1 MDFKKSEVRKEMV
14 KKYKNIDIGQ
24 EAPSTQHYFY
34 LNNGKKLKNIAE
46 LMESLKDMDQDLF
59 SFHVN
64 EQNNDFSSWIR
75 DVFGEKELARR
86 ISHARFPTSMLKSIE
101 KYIQK

>member
-1 MDFKKSEVRKEMV
+1 MV

-24 EAPSTQHYFY
+24 ETPSTEHYFY

-46 LMESLKDMDQDLF
+46 LMESLKDMDLDLF

-64 EQNNDFSSWIR
+64 EQNNDFASWIR

-86 ISHARFPTSMLKSIE
+86 IRDARHPANMLKSIE
-101 KYIQK
+101 KYIQR

>member
-1 MDFKKSEVRKEMV
+1 MA
-14 KKYKNIDIGQ
+14 KKYKHIDIGQ
-24 EAPSTQHYFY
+24 EAPSIQHYFY
-34 LNNGKKLKNIAE
+34 LNNGKKLTNIAE

-64 EQNNDFSSWIR
+64 EQHNDFASWIR

-86 ISHARFPTSMLKSIE
+86 ISQTRYSATMLKSIE

>member
-1 MDFKKSEVRKEMV
+1 MAKKD
-14 KKYKNIDIGQ
+14 KNINIGQ
-24 EAPSTQHYFY
+24 VAPSAEHYFY

-64 EQNNDFSSWIR
+64 EQHNDFASWIR
-75 DVFGEKELARR
+75 NVFGKKELARR
-86 ISHARFPTSMLKSIE
+86 INQTRYPASMLKSIE

>member
-1 MDFKKSEVRKEMV
+1 MA

-24 EAPSTQHYFY
+24 EAPSAQHNFY

-46 LMESLKDMDQDLF
+46 LMESLKHMDQDLF

-64 EQNNDFSSWIR
+64 EQHNDFASWIR

-86 ISHARFPTSMLKSIE
+86 ISHARYPTSMLKSIE

>member
-1 MDFKKSEVRKEMV
+1 MIKKNKH
-14 KKYKNIDIGQ
+14 IDISQ

-34 LNNGKKLKNIAE
+34 LNNGKKL
-46 LMESLKDMDQDLF
+46 MESLKDMDQDLF

-64 EQNNDFSSWIR
+64 KQHNDFANWVR

-86 ISHARFPTSMLKSIE
+86 ISRARYPSSMLKSIE

>member
-1 MDFKKSEVRKEMV
+1 MV
-14 KKYKNIDIGQ
+14 KTYKNIDIGQ
-24 EAPSTQHYFY
+24 VAPSAEHYFY

-46 LMESLKDMDQDLF
+46 LMESLKDMHQDLF

-64 EQNNDFSSWIR
+64 EQHNDFASWIR

-86 ISHARFPTSMLKSIE
+86 ISQARYPTTMLKSIE

>member
-1 MDFKKSEVRKEMV
+1 MA
-14 KKYKNIDIGQ
+14 KKYQNIDINQ
-24 EAPSTQHYFY
+24 EAPSVQNYFY

-46 LMESLKDMDQDLF
+46 LMENLQYMDQGLF

-64 EQNNDFSSWIR
+64 EQHNDFAIWIR

-86 ISHARFPTSMLKSIE
+86 ISKARYPANMLKSIE
-101 KYIQK
+101 KYIQR

>member
-1 MDFKKSEVRKEMV
+1 MA

-64 EQNNDFSSWIR
+64 EQHNDFASWIR

-86 ISHARFPTSMLKSIE
+86 ISPARYPTSMLKSIE
-101 KYIQK
+101 RYIQK

>member
-1 MDFKKSEVRKEMV
+1 MV

-24 EAPSTQHYFY
+24 EAPSTEHYFY

-46 LMESLKDMDQDLF
+46 LMENLKHMDQDLF
-59 SFHVN
+59 SSHVN
-64 EQNNDFSSWIR
+64 EQHNDFASWIR

-86 ISHARFPTSMLKSIE
+86 IRDARHPANMLKSIE
-101 KYIQK
+101 KYTQR

>member
-1 MDFKKSEVRKEMV
+1 MIKKNKH
-14 KKYKNIDIGQ
+14 IDISQ
-24 EAPSTQHYFY
+24 EAPSIQHYFY

-64 EQNNDFSSWIR
+64 KQHNDFASWIR

-86 ISHARFPTSMLKSIE
+86 ISQTRYPASMLKSIE
-101 KYIQK
+101 KYTQR

>member
-1 MDFKKSEVRKEMV
+1 MV
-14 KKYKNIDIGQ
+14 KKYKHIDIVQ
-24 EAPSTQHYFY
+24 EAHSAQHYFY

-46 LMESLKDMDQDLF
+46 LMESLKHMDQDLF

-64 EQNNDFSSWIR
+64 EQHNDFASWIR

-86 ISHARFPTSMLKSIE
+86 INQTRYPNSMLKSIE
-101 KYIQK
+101 KYVQK

>member
-1 MDFKKSEVRKEMV
+1 MA

-64 EQNNDFSSWIR
+64 EQNNDFASWIR

-86 ISHARFPTSMLKSIE
+86 ISFARYPTSMLKSIE

>member
-1 MDFKKSEVRKEMV
+1 MA

-64 EQNNDFSSWIR
+64 EQHNDFASWIR

-86 ISHARFPTSMLKSIE
+86 INQARYPTSMLKSIE

>member
-1 MDFKKSEVRKEMV
+1 MV
-14 KKYKNIDIGQ
+14 KKYKNIDINQ
-24 EAPSTQHYFY
+24 EISSAEHYFY
-34 LNNGKKLKNIAE
+34 LSNGKKLKNITE

-59 SFHVN
+59 SSHVN
-64 EQNNDFSSWIR
+64 EQNNDFASWIR

-86 ISHARFPTSMLKSIE
+86 ISHARYPTSMLKSIE

>member
-1 MDFKKSEVRKEMV
+1 MA

-24 EAPSTQHYFY
+24 EAPSAQHNFY

-46 LMESLKDMDQDLF
+46 LMESLKHMDQDLF

-64 EQNNDFSSWIR
+64 EQHNDFASWIR

-86 ISHARFPTSMLKSIE
+86 IGQARYPNSMLKSME
-101 KYIQK
+101 KYIQN

>member
-1 MDFKKSEVRKEMV
+1 
-14 KKYKNIDIGQ
+14 
-24 EAPSTQHYFY
+24 
-34 LNNGKKLKNIAE
+34 
-46 LMESLKDMDQDLF
+46 MESLEDMDQDLF

-64 EQNNDFSSWIR
+64 EQNNDFSNWIR

-86 ISHARFPTSMLKSIE
+86 IRLTRCPASMLKSIK

>member
-1 MDFKKSEVRKEMV
+1 MV
-14 KKYKNIDIGQ
+14 KIYKNIDIVQ
-24 EAPSTQHYFY
+24 EAPSEQYYFY

-59 SFHVN
+59 SLHVN
-64 EQNNDFSSWIR
+64 EQHNDFASWIR

-86 ISHARFPTSMLKSIE
+86 ISQTRYPASMLKSIE

>member
-1 MDFKKSEVRKEMV
+1 MA

-46 LMESLKDMDQDLF
+46 LMESLKHMDQDLF

-64 EQNNDFSSWIR
+64 EQHNDFASWIR

-86 ISHARFPTSMLKSIE
+86 ISHARYPTSMLKSIE

>member
-1 MDFKKSEVRKEMV
+1 MV
-14 KKYKNIDIGQ
+14 KKDKHIDIGQ
-24 EAPSTQHYFY
+24 GVQLTEHYFY

-64 EQNNDFSSWIR
+64 EQRNDFANWVR

-86 ISHARFPTSMLKSIE
+86 ISRARYPSSMLKSIE

>member
-1 MDFKKSEVRKEMV
+1 MA
-14 KKYKNIDIGQ
+14 KKYKHIDIGQ

-64 EQNNDFSSWIR
+64 EQHNDFASWIR

-86 ISHARFPTSMLKSIE
+86 ISLTCYPTSMLKSIE

>member
-1 MDFKKSEVRKEMV
+1 MV
-14 KKYKNIDIGQ
+14 KKYKDINIAQ
-24 EAPSTQHYFY
+24 EAPSAEHNFY
-34 LNNGKKLKNIAE
+34 LNNGKKVKNIAE
-46 LMESLKDMDQDLF
+46 LMESLKHMDQDLF

-64 EQNNDFSSWIR
+64 EQHNDFASWIR

-86 ISHARFPTSMLKSIE
+86 INQTRYPANMLKSIE

>member
-1 MDFKKSEVRKEMV
+1 MV
-14 KKYKNIDIGQ
+14 KKHKNIDIGQ
-24 EAPSTQHYFY
+24 EAPSTEHNFY

-64 EQNNDFSSWIR
+64 EQNNDFASWIR

-86 ISHARFPTSMLKSIE
+86 IRDARHPANMLKSIE
-101 KYIQK
+101 KYIQR

>member
-1 MDFKKSEVRKEMV
+1 MA
-14 KKYKNIDIGQ
+14 KKYQYIDIDQ
-24 EAPSTQHYFY
+24 EAPSTEHYFY

-46 LMESLKDMDQDLF
+46 LMESLKDMGQDLF

-64 EQNNDFSSWIR
+64 EQNNDFANWIR
-75 DVFGEKELARR
+75 DVFGAQELARR
-86 ISHARFPTSMLKSIE
+86 IRLARYPSTMLKSIK

>member
-1 MDFKKSEVRKEMV
+1 MV
-14 KKYKNIDIGQ
+14 KKYQNIDINQ
-24 EAPSTQHYFY
+24 DIPSTQHYFY
-34 LNNGKKLKNIAE
+34 LNNGTKLKNIAE
-46 LMESLKDMDQDLF
+46 LMESLKYMDQDLF

-64 EQNNDFSSWIR
+64 KQNNDFANWIR

-86 ISHARFPTSMLKSIE
+86 ISLARYPTSMLKSIK

>member
-1 MDFKKSEVRKEMV
+1 MA
-14 KKYKNIDIGQ
+14 KKYKNIDIDQ

-46 LMESLKDMDQDLF
+46 LMESLKDMDQALF

-64 EQNNDFSSWIR
+64 EQHNDFSSWIR

-86 ISHARFPTSMLKSIE
+86 ISPARYPTSMLKSIE

>member
-1 MDFKKSEVRKEMV
+1 MV
-14 KKYKNIDIGQ
+14 EKNKHIDITQ
-24 EAPSTQHYFY
+24 EAPSIQHYFY

-46 LMESLKDMDQDLF
+46 LVENLKHMDQDLF

-64 EQNNDFSSWIR
+64 VQHNDFASWIR

-86 ISHARFPTSMLKSIE
+86 IRHARFPASMLKSIE

>member
-1 MDFKKSEVRKEMV
+1 MA
-14 KKYKNIDIGQ
+14 KKYQNIDINQ
-24 EAPSTQHYFY
+24 DIPSTQHYFY

-46 LMESLKDMDQDLF
+46 LMESLKYMDQDLF

-64 EQNNDFSSWIR
+64 KQNNDFANWIR

-86 ISHARFPTSMLKSIE
+86 ISLARYPTSMLKSIK